1 MNNSTSCS
9 RKNTFLRISFLFV
22 HVRTQEQK
30 RVQNFFSEPVPV
42 VALDDLQGREEALKK
57 FLKSQTLPTVPV
69 LTGSVFSKFMRNIF
83 KI

>member
-22 HVRTQEQK
+22 HVRTQEQN

-42 VALDDLQGREEALKK
+42 VALDDLQGREEIKINFKK
-57 FLKSQTLPTVPV
+57 V
-69 LTGSVFSKFMRNIF
+69 KFYLHYQYLQVVS
-83 KI
+83 